1 MVSEEMKSVKLVGV
15 EITLQDK
22 RKSKK
27 SRTVQPGF

>member
-1 MVSEEMKSVKLVGV
+1 MVSEEMKSVKLVDV